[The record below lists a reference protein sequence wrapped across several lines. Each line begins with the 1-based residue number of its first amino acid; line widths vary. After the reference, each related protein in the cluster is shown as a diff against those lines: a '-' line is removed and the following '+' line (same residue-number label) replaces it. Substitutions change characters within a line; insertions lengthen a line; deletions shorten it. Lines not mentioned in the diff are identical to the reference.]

1 VTRLRLPPEGRNP
14 ICLDHSRRSLLRDIR
29 RSDSCFLRRGLN
41 MKPFRALKVPSLYRL
56 LCRQAFPELV
66 NFPVCELSTR
76 FRARRARFSLSLM
89 VLPKSADP
97 RNRECGSLG
106 LLLNSSRRGS
116 ASSLRII
123 FTRTLHSR
131 RFINR
136 TAYSLARSLSLIQI
150 LCAYIRAVHGR
161 ECAESRAIYGRAR
174 EAARDTHVR
183 RHFSLFR

>member
-1 VTRLRLPPEGRNP
+1 
-14 ICLDHSRRSLLRDIR
+14 
-29 RSDSCFLRRGLN
+29 
-41 MKPFRALKVPSLYRL
+41 
-56 LCRQAFPELV
+56 
-66 NFPVCELSTR
+66 
-76 FRARRARFSLSLM
+76 M

-106 LLLNSSRRGS
+106 LLLNSSRRGKRVARKRLVANGNVAGLIHPGS